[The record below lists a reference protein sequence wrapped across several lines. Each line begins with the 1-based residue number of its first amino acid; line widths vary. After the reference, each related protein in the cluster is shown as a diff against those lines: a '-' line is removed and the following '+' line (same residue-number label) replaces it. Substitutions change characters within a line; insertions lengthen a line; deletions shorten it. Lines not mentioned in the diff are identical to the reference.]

1 MHSLTL
7 KFPGFEWWWLILLL
21 GLVGLLFFSF
31 RKIPGGRSRSVTTIL
46 LVLRSLILI
55 LLAGLILKPEIH
67 WTSSRKKA
75 PSALVWIDNS
85 LSIAAQNNFSKD
97 SLLSIVQEINTAL
110 DGKGIKPHLFLFDE
124 KIIPVTGK
132 LKNIENNGLATDL
145 AQVLRYSKFEFEN
158 ENIVGALII
167 SDGVI
172 TRGEDPTFSDI
183 EMPFPVF
190 TIGIGDSELVM
201 DPAVTKIEMP
211 QTVKAGDTVTI
222 NAEITPTGNGD
233 PITVMLKEGEII
245 LDKKVIASQSQAMR
259 KMLSFQAIPSK
270 PGEKIYSVEIIAA
283 QDKNPY
289 NNLRMNAV
297 KVLESQI
304 KILIVS
310 GQANFEAPF
319 LTRTL
324 RGLQDVFV
332 QNVVINKGQWL
343 PLSFQEIMAKEW
355 NLIILIGYPTA
366 ESSQNDLIRLR
377 QKISD
382 YNLPLIFFLDGDV
395 DSKQLERLLGWNP
408 IDELLADKSVNQIS
422 VKPTRAGLEHPLIK
436 NFQKV
441 NVSEIIWRELPPI
454 GSPYRRIRLKPSLL
468 TIIESTDIAENPVI
482 AINQERNKPLALCIG
497 LDFWRWSFMTNEI
510 GRFDIYDELFQGM
523 TKYLTD
529 TLSSSPIQLSINKRI
544 FLNGETVE
552 MSCLLYDLK
561 GLVVNDA
568 VVKAELIQQND
579 VIASSNLIWNGNN
592 YSGVIPV
599 RNAGDCQ
606 VRISAWSG
614 DNLIGIR
621 EQPITVVDRSIEL
634 LEVRQNVDLLRT
646 IALRSG
652 GLKTNRIPEIIDR
665 LQVTEKIITQSHV
678 IKFLNWRWT
687 LVILIVLLTVEWS
700 MRRFQGFL

>member
-1 MHSLTL
+1 
-7 KFPGFEWWWLILLL
+7 
-21 GLVGLLFFSF
+21 
-31 RKIPGGRSRSVTTIL
+31 
-46 LVLRSLILI
+46 
-55 LLAGLILKPEIH
+55 
-67 WTSSRKKA
+67 RKKA

-145 AQVLRYSKFEFEN
+145 AQVLQYSKTEFES

-222 NAEITPTGNGD
+222 NAEIIPTGNGD

-270 PGEKIYSVEIIAA
+270 PGEKIYSVEITAA

-332 QNVVINKGQWL
+332 QNVVINEGQWL
-343 PLSFQEIMAKEW
+343 PLSFQEIMTKEW

-468 TIIESTDIAENPVI
+468 TIIESTD
-482 AINQERNKPLALCIG
+482 
-497 LDFWRWSFMTNEI
+497 
-510 GRFDIYDELFQGM
+510 
-523 TKYLTD
+523 
-529 TLSSSPIQLSINKRI
+529 
-544 FLNGETVE
+544 
-552 MSCLLYDLK
+552 
-561 GLVVNDA
+561 
-568 VVKAELIQQND
+568 
-579 VIASSNLIWNGNN
+579 
-592 YSGVIPV
+592 
-599 RNAGDCQ
+599 
-606 VRISAWSG
+606 
-614 DNLIGIR
+614 
-621 EQPITVVDRSIEL
+621 
-634 LEVRQNVDLLRT
+634 
-646 IALRSG
+646 
-652 GLKTNRIPEIIDR
+652 
-665 LQVTEKIITQSHV
+665 
-678 IKFLNWRWT
+678 
-687 LVILIVLLTVEWS
+687 
-700 MRRFQGFL
+700 

>member
-1 MHSLTL
+1 M
-7 KFPGFEWWWLILLL
+7 
-21 GLVGLLFFSF
+21 GLVELLFFSF

-67 WTSSRKKA
+67 WTSIRHKA

-110 DGKGIKPHLFLFDE
+110 DGKGIKPRLFLFDE

-145 AQVLRYSKFEFEN
+145 AQVLRYSKSEFEN

-190 TIGIGDSELVM
+190 TIGIGDSELVT

-222 NAEITPTGNGD
+222 NAELIPIGNGD

-270 PGEKIYSVEIIAA
+270 PGEKIYSVEITAA

-289 NNLRMNAV
+289 NNLRMSSV
-297 KVLESQI
+297 KVLESQTN
-304 KILIVS
+304 ILIVS

-324 RGLQDVFV
+324 RELQDVFV
-332 QNVVINKGQWL
+332 QNVVINEGQWL

-355 NLIILIGYPTA
+355 NLIIFIGYPTA

-395 DSKQLERLLGWNP
+395 DSKQLERLLSWNP
-408 IDELLADKSVNQIS
+408 IDEFLIDKSVNQVS

-441 NVSEIIWRELPPI
+441 SVSEIIWRELPPI
-454 GSPYRRIRLKPSLL
+454 GSPFRRIRLKPSLL

-482 AINQERNKPLALCIG
+482 AVNQESNKPLALCFG

-523 TKYLTD
+523 AKWLTD

-621 EQPITVVDRSIEL
+621 EQPVTVIDRPIEL

>member
-1 MHSLTL
+1 
-7 KFPGFEWWWLILLL
+7 
-21 GLVGLLFFSF
+21 
-31 RKIPGGRSRSVTTIL
+31 
-46 LVLRSLILI
+46 
-55 LLAGLILKPEIH
+55 
-67 WTSSRKKA
+67 
-75 PSALVWIDNS
+75 
-85 LSIAAQNNFSKD
+85 
-97 SLLSIVQEINTAL
+97 
-110 DGKGIKPHLFLFDE
+110 
-124 KIIPVTGK
+124 
-132 LKNIENNGLATDL
+132 
-145 AQVLRYSKFEFEN
+145 
-158 ENIVGALII
+158 
-167 SDGVI
+167 
-172 TRGEDPTFSDI
+172 
-183 EMPFPVF
+183 MPFPVF

-270 PGEKIYSVEIIAA
+270 PGEKIYSVEITAA

-332 QNVVINKGQWL
+332 QNVVINEGQWL
-343 PLSFQEIMAKEW
+343 PLSFQEIMTKEW

-408 IDELLADKSVNQIS
+408 MNELLVDKSVNQIS

-482 AINQERNKPLALCIG
+482 AVNQERNKPLALCIG

-544 FLNGETVE
+544 FLNGESVE